1 MADKNTDFESQLLN
15 LQNIIQQQRGQIDLL
30 LSQRQEITDSDG
42 IKRALLETS
51 SFAIISAS
59 SSYIAALESI
69 VATAS
74 DVLDASAASLF
85 LVDEKQDRLIFAVA
99 IGSKSEEVKEFSVPL
114 GQGIAGY
121 VASTGQPISIT
132 DAEKDSRFYR
142 SIGES
147 IGYIPNSIICVPLI
161 LKDRVIGVLELM
173 DKTDGE
179 SFSVSD
185 METLGKFG
193 NLAAHTIAES
203 KLTHDMRYLFHQLL
217 NGESKQFDDL
227 DTAVDKIET
236 ALGIDTNADSI
247 KMAELIHE
255 LCQEGDASRKLALGI
270 LNNLVDYI
278 RSKSNS

>member
-1 MADKNTDFESQLLN
+1 MADKDTDFESQLLN
-15 LQNIIQQQRGQIDLL
+15 LENIIQQQRGQIDLL

-42 IKRALLETS
+42 IKRALLETA
-51 SFAIISAS
+51 SFPIISAS

-193 NLAAHTIAES
+193 NLAAPTIAES

>member
-1 MADKNTDFESQLLN
+1 MADKDTDLQSQLLN

-42 IKRALLETS
+42 IKRALLETA

-99 IGSKSEEVKEFSVPL
+99 IGSKSEEVKEVSVPL

-193 NLAAHTIAES
+193 NLAAHTIEES

-247 KMAELIHE
+247 KMAALIHE
-255 LCQEGDASRKLALGI
+255 LCQEGEATRKLALGI
-270 LNNLVDYI
+270 LHNLVDYI
-278 RSKSNS
+278 HSKSNF